1 VLGPPAWIGEGNQPS
16 VDYGYS
22 VAGAGDVNGDGFADV
37 IVGAREHTNGQLQ
50 EGRAYVYLGSATGL
64 STTPDWTVESDQDF
78 AILGQ
83 AVSSA
88 GDVDGDGYDDVL
100 VSAPWYDTLLGD
112 DGRVWLYRGSSTG
125 LSATPAWSYDG
136 DQFSMK
142 FGYSLAPAGDV
153 NGDGYDDIVVGA
165 IGSDGSGTNDQGRAY
180 LFLGS
185 PSGLSTTPAW
195 TADGSQTLE
204 LFGFSVAGAGDV
216 NADGFDD
223 VLIGANRYSNG
234 QGGEGRAVLYLGSP
248 GGLSATPA
256 WSREGNQSGAAYGIA
271 VAGAGDV
278 NGDGYSDA
286 LVGAYRYDAGQVDE
300 GRAYLYLGSATGLST
315 VAAWIAEGDQT
326 DAHFGT
332 SVGSAGDLSADGFSD
347 VIVGAFFFESGES
360 EEGGAFLF
368 MGSPSGPSPTA
379 AWVAEGN
386 QVRAHLGHA
395 LGGAGDVDGDGYDD
409 VLISALDYDVDQ
421 PNEGAVFLYAGRS
434 TALAV
439 VRNGDGTNPSGYSAV
454 TQPVLGSPWLLD
466 VDVTTPGHLGSLVS
480 VGLGGAISG
489 PHTSGL
495 LQGQLLVRGPFL
507 VDFAAGSHAI
517 ALPAEVALF
526 GTTLATQAAT
536 FTAGVVRLNNA
547 IDATLGY

>member
-1 VLGPPAWIGEGNQPS
+1 VLGPPAWIGEGNQAS
-16 VDYGYS
+16 ADYGYS
-22 VAGAGDVNGDGFADV
+22 VAGAGDVNGDGYGDV

-50 EGRAYVYLGSATGL
+50 EGRAYVYLGSAAGL

-83 AVSSA
+83 AVASA

-142 FGYSLAPAGDV
+142 FGYSLACAGDV
-153 NGDGYDDIVVGA
+153 NGDGYSDVVIGA
-165 IGSDGSGTNDQGRAY
+165 IGSDGAGTNDQGRAF

-185 PSGLSTTPAW
+185 PAGLSTTPAW
-195 TADGSQTLE
+195 TADGVHTFE
-204 LFGFSVAGAGDV
+204 LFGESVAGAGDV
-216 NADGFDD
+216 DGDGFDD
-223 VLIGANRYSNG
+223 VLVGSYGYTNG
-234 QGGEGRAVLYLGSP
+234 QGGEGRAVLYLGSA
-248 GGLSATPA
+248 GGLSSTPA
-256 WSREGNQSGAAYGIA
+256 WSREGNQQGAAYGTD
-271 VAGAGDV
+271 VASAGDV
-278 NGDGYSDA
+278 NGDGYSDV

-300 GRAYLYLGSATGLST
+300 GRAFLYLGSASGLST
-315 VAAWIAEGDQT
+315 VAAWKAEGDQG
-326 DAHFGT
+326 DALFGY
-332 SVGSAGDLSADGFSD
+332 SVGSPGDLNADGFSD
-347 VIVGAFFFESGES
+347 VVVGAVWFESGEV
-360 EEGGAFLF
+360 EEGAAFLY
-368 MGSPSGPSPTA
+368 MGSSSGLSPTP
-379 AWVAEGN
+379 AWIAEGN
-386 QVRAHLGHA
+386 QVRADFGYA
-395 LGGAGDVDGDGYDD
+395 LGAAGDVNGDGHDD
-409 VLISALDYDVDQ
+409 VLISALRFDVDQ

-439 VRNGDGTNPSGYSAV
+439 VRNGDGTNPTGYSTV
-454 TQPVLGSPWLLD
+454 TQPVLGSQWLLD
-466 VDVTTPGHLGSLVS
+466 IDVATPGHLGSLVS

-489 PHTSGL
+489 PHASGL

-507 VDFAAGSHAI
+507 VDFAAGSHTI
-517 ALPAEVALF
+517 PLPAEVTLF